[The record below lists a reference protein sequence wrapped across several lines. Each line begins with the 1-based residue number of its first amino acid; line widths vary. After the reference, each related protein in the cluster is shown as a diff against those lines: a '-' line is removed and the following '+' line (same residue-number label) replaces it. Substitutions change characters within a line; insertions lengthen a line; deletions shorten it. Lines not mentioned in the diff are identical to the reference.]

1 MSWYHRL
8 QDLGYPFGTFPL
20 SKGLWQSA
28 GETSGKVQ
36 RVAGSRKGVFSVS
49 NLVPCAC
56 HTPKVVPCS
65 YQGGPLVPLVARNL
79 SASCTGTCAL
89 FVVTGTTRLSPIRYR

>member
-1 MSWYHRL
+1 MTYIANQEAEHFMSWYHRL

-36 RVAGSRKGVFSVS
+36 GVAGYRKGVFPDVEFR
-49 NLVPCAC
+49 
-56 HTPKVVPCS
+56 
-65 YQGGPLVPLVARNL
+65 PLGL
-79 SASCTGTCAL
+79 
-89 FVVTGTTRLSPIRYR
+89 

>member
-28 GETSGKVQ
+28 GETSGKVATS
-36 RVAGSRKGVFSVS
+36 AGYRKGVLCLGASDWQGFVS
-49 NLVPCAC
+49 LCA
-56 HTPKVVPCS
+56 
-65 YQGGPLVPLVARNL
+65 R
-79 SASCTGTCAL
+79 
-89 FVVTGTTRLSPIRYR
+89 FVVVKSAMAACPIQVVC